1 MIFSNRLGSPST
13 SLEAVGT
20 TGQQGVVTCTPKQW
34 EGSDDETGELEAD
47 WSSHV
52 SADILHTL
60 TDSEKRRQEIINGE
74 FVKNRHC
81 LQTADIHYK
90 NCIFLQKFIKRSAIM
105 CERCDC

>member
-1 MIFSNRLGSPST
+1 MTKNVVLQLLFSNRLGSPST

-20 TGQQGVVTCTPKQW
+20 TGQHGVVTCTPKQW

-74 FVKNRHC
+74 FVK
-81 LQTADIHYK
+81 
-90 NCIFLQKFIKRSAIM
+90 
-105 CERCDC
+105 ER